1 MEKFK
6 DLKEL
11 IKLIGG
17 VAIIFGVA
25 YFIIN
30 SHYENKEKEIEDKI
44 TNVCKVI
51 LYEQPKNQQLYEDCW
66 NTGMEQFSID

>member
-1 MEKFK
+1 MGRYK
-6 DLKEL
+6 DLWEL

-17 VAIIFGVA
+17 VVIIFGVV
-25 YFIIN
+25 YFMIN
-30 SHYENKEKEIEDKI
+30 SHYESKEKEIEDKI
-44 TNVCKVI
+44 TTVCKVI

>member
-1 MEKFK
+1 MGKYK
-6 DLKEL
+6 DLWEL

-17 VAIIFGVA
+17 VILFFMGA
-25 YFIIN
+25 YYLIN
-30 SHYENKEKEIEDKI
+30 SHYDNKEKEIENKI
-44 TNVCKVI
+44 TAVCRVI